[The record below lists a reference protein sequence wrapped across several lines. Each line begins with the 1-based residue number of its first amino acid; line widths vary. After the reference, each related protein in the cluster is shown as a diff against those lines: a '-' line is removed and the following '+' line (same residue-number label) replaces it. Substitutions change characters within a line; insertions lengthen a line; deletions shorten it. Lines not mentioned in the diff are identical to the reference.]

1 MKRSKTS
8 SRAMRARTD
17 DRDRD
22 GDSAY
27 AQKVKRGDQ
36 MFGTG
41 DKRTNCC
48 AHRIK
53 LSHWSG

>member
-8 SRAMRARTD
+8 SRAMRSRTD

-22 GDSAY
+22 GDSSY
-27 AQKVKRGDQ
+27 AQKVKRGQ
-36 MFGTG
+36 MYGTG

-53 LSHWSG
+53 LAHWSG